1 MIVEIDQGDET
12 PIYEQLR
19 RQLIAA
25 IADGE
30 LRPGDQLASVRSLAS
45 DLGINLHTVNKAYA
59 ILRDEGYLLMRRGA
73 GAVVSD
79 RSVPTSN
86 RRAEAQDQRMRQEL
100 HRIALAYK
108 ARGGSREQF
117 VSLADEQAATVFDR
131 PSDRFYRTDE
141 QVDRTSSIN

>member
-1 MIVEIDQGDET
+1 MIVEIDQSDET

-30 LRPGDQLASVRSLAS
+30 LLPGDQLPSVRSLAS

-79 RSVPTSN
+79 RSVSTA
-86 RRAEAQDQRMRQEL
+86 RQRADAQNQRMREEL
-100 HRIALAYK
+100 YRIALAYK
-108 ARGGSREQF
+108 ARGGSRKRF
-117 VSLADEQAATVFDR
+117 AALADEQAAKVFDQPTSR
-131 PSDRFYRTDE
+131 PDSSD
-141 QVDRTSSIN
+141 TSNTLK